1 MLMTTWQIIR
11 WWEIRRILYNVVLFA
26 IGITSIFAM
35 EILMG
40 RVTPVGEDAI
50 EPFAMALGVLAY
62 GIAANVFYSLGSII
76 ETFGRKT
83 DEVHARVR
91 AEKRFFAGMWFSC
104 LLTTARFWFG
114 LVFWLTHRNH

>member
-1 MLMTTWQIIR
+1 
-11 WWEIRRILYNVVLFA
+11 
-26 IGITSIFAM
+26 
-35 EILMG
+35 MG